1 MKSVRLFLV
10 LTLVALALTACST
23 NPAQEAQTSPS
34 LSPSASATDAMPSAE
49 GSPAATSNLNAQ
61 TDTFIAVGEK
71 AVMTVGS
78 TKLSGAAY
86 YPAGDEKTML
96 LPFTEVCKALG
107 WKVEEPSAAGK
118 GEIKLTQDG
127 MDEVVVTLTVP
138 ADDNAGMLE
147 GVTAT
152 KGGKAVTV
160 TGESFAWIDGQL
172 YTTEKFISDA
182 VQQIEVNYDG
192 ASSIQVN
199 AKA

>member
-127 MDEVVVTLTVP
+127 WMRLSSRLP
-138 ADDNAGMLE
+138 CRRRQCGHAE

-152 KGGKAVTV
+152 KGRKGRNRYGGVVRLDRRSALHNGKIYFRRSA
-160 TGESFAWIDGQL
+160 A
-172 YTTEKFISDA
+172 
-182 VQQIEVNYDG
+182 N
-192 ASSIQVN
+192 
-199 AKA
+199 